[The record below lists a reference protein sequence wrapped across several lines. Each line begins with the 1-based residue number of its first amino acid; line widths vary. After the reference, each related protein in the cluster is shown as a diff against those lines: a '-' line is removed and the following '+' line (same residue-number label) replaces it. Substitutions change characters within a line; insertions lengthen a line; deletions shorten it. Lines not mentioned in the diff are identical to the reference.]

1 MLSSIIE
8 CFSIVPV
15 LLSVMFFRLQ
25 LMMIKKD
32 FMVFVLTMNVLFTF
46 LTFGRI
52 NFLCVIIPVDVWNH
66 IHDVLLPKYSQELN
80 GMNIISGPIF
90 DKDFDG
96 NVDPLE
102 ASSG

>member
-1 MLSSIIE
+1 MQHVIKHLN
-8 CFSIVPV
+8 FSISFTELNVFQATANDDHEWFYV
-15 LLSVMFFRLQ
+15 F
-25 LMMIKKD
+25 
-32 FMVFVLTMNVLFTF
+32 FVLTMNVLFTF
-46 LTFGRI
+46 HTFLRI
-52 NFLCVIIPVDVWNH
+52 HFPCVIFPVDVWNH

-80 GMNIISGPIF
+80 GVNVMSGPIF